1 MQLNIK
7 KKIQKWAQDLN
18 GHYCKEDI
26 QKAKEHMERYSI
38 LLVIREMQIKTVIKC
53 HFTLVRRATI
63 KNLQT
68 INAGEDGKKREPS
81 YTVWRFLKN
90 LKIKLSYDQVVPLL
104 GIYS

>member
-26 QKAKEHMERYSI
+26 QKAKEHMKRYSI
-38 LLVIREMQIKTVIKC
+38 SLVIREMQIKTVIKC

-63 KNLQT
+63 KTLQT
-68 INAGEDGKKREPS
+68 INAGEDGKKR
-81 YTVWRFLKN
+81 T
-90 LKIKLSYDQVVPLL
+90 LL
-104 GIYS
+104 YSMEVS